1 MQNQSANNK
10 RIAKN
15 TLMLYIRMF
24 LLMLVSLYTTRIV
37 LSALGETDFGIYN
50 VVGGFV
56 VLFTFINGAMTTST
70 QRSLSYELGK
80 NDGNISN
87 VFSTCMNLHLL
98 VGVAILILAE
108 TIGLWFLNHKMNFP
122 LERMDAVNWV
132 YQFAI
137 LNCLSNVL
145 RVPYNAL
152 IIAHEYMSFYAYIG
166 LIEGVLKLLIVYLLS
181 LFGFDKLIFYSFLMF
196 AVSSLTTMCFVVY
209 SKNKLSHVKYTKTAN
224 KDSYKQIVSF
234 SGWTLFGA
242 LANLGRNQGISVL
255 LNMFYG
261 VTINAA
267 IGIAN
272 QVNASVNQLVTGF
285 QQAFNPQ
292 LTKAEASQNK
302 EYQTE
307 LIIRTSKY
315 SYYII
320 LFFAVPLLFNL
331 DFILGLWLG
340 EFPLYT
346 KELCICIIVASLIDS
361 ISGPLWVTIFATGK
375 IKNYQVSIS
384 ILLLLIL
391 PITYVCGSNDL
402 KPYYPYVFY
411 AILNFFAIFLRLFY
425 LKKYIT
431 FSLSLFFK
439 KVLLPIFFVS
449 LLIFLCCLTLPDEN
463 KLLMSFIL
471 ILFEFI
477 VIFYIGMNAAER
489 TQILQLLRYKIK

>member
-1 MQNQSANNK
+1 M
-10 RIAKN
+10 
-15 TLMLYIRMF
+15 YVRMF

-80 NDGNISN
+80 SDGNISN
-87 VFSTCMNLHLL
+87 IFSTCLNLHLL
-98 VGVAILILAE
+98 VGATIFFLAE
-108 TIGLWFLNHKMNFP
+108 TIGLWFLNYKMVFP

-137 LNCLSNVL
+137 LTCLSNVL
-145 RVPYNAL
+145 RVPYNAI

-181 LFGFDKLIFYSFLMF
+181 IFGFDKLIFYSCLIFV
-196 AVSSLTTMCFVVY
+196 VSSLTTICFVVY
-209 SKNKLSHVKYTKTAN
+209 SKNKLSHVKYIKTAN

-234 SGWTLFGA
+234 SGWTFFGA
-242 LANLGRNQGISVL
+242 LANLGRNQGIGVM
-255 LNMFYG
+255 LNTFYG

-320 LFFAVPLLFNL
+320 LFFSVPLLFNL
-331 DFILGLWLG
+331 DFILDLWLG
-340 EFPLYT
+340 EYPLYT

-361 ISGPLWVTIFATGK
+361 ISGPLWVTIFATGR
-375 IKNYQVSIS
+375 IRNYQIGIS

-391 PITYVCGSNDL
+391 PITYICGKIGLN
-402 KPYYPYVFY
+402 PYCPYIFY
-411 AILNFFAIFLRLFY
+411 ALLNFFAIFLRLFY
-425 LKKYIT
+425 LKKNIC
-431 FSLSLFFK
+431 FNIRMFVR

-449 LLIFLCCLTLPDEN
+449 SSILLFCLFLPENN

-471 ILFEFI
+471 VLFEFL
-477 VIFYIGMNAAER
+477 VVFYIGINSSER
-489 TQILQLLRYKIK
+489 KALLTLLRKNVLSKLK

>member
-1 MQNQSANNK
+1 MTQPSNN
-10 RIAKN
+10 RRLVKN
-15 TLMLYIRMF
+15 TLYMYIRMF
-24 LLMLVSLYTTRIV
+24 LLMLVSLYTTRVV
-37 LSALGETDFGIYN
+37 LAALGETDFGIYN
-50 VVGGFV
+50 VVGGVV

-80 NDGNISN
+80 NDGDISN
-87 VFSTCMNLHLL
+87 IFSTCLNLHLL
-98 VGVAILILAE
+98 VGVVIVILAE

-137 LNCLSNVL
+137 LTCLSNVL

-166 LIEGVLKLLIVYLLS
+166 LIEGGLKLLIVYLLS

-196 AVSSLTTMCFVVY
+196 AVSSLTTICFVVY
-209 SKNKLSHVKYTKTAN
+209 SKHKLSHVKYIKTAN

-242 LANLGRNQGISVL
+242 LANLGRNQGISVM
-255 LNMFYG
+255 LNTFYG

-315 SYYII
+315 SYYLI

-340 EFPLYT
+340 EFPLLV
-346 KELCICIIVASLIDS
+346 ED
-361 ISGPLWVTIFATGK
+361 
-375 IKNYQVSIS
+375 
-384 ILLLLIL
+384 
-391 PITYVCGSNDL
+391 
-402 KPYYPYVFY
+402 
-411 AILNFFAIFLRLFY
+411 
-425 LKKYIT
+425 
-431 FSLSLFFK
+431 
-439 KVLLPIFFVS
+439 
-449 LLIFLCCLTLPDEN
+449 
-463 KLLMSFIL
+463 
-471 ILFEFI
+471 
-477 VIFYIGMNAAER
+477 
-489 TQILQLLRYKIK
+489 